1 MKIYRKFL
9 VAALLTI
16 LIASATACDAIMAD
30 GGGGGVDGIQ
40 ASGVVEAIEIVVA
53 PELGGRVAEVLVDEG
68 DKVQAGDPLF
78 RLENEILDAQRRQA
92 VAGHE
97 AALANLETAH
107 ATVAATEAALGPAN
121 AAVEATKAALEGA
134 NAAVEVANA
143 GLHTAQA
150 GVEMAAVQFKIA
162 MVAARFA
169 DQPTRATAWGQDLPN
184 EFNLPAWY
192 FQPAEVMS
200 AAEAEIEA
208 AQEALEIE
216 RSNFEAVI
224 EDASYDDLQE
234 AETRL
239 AEAQAAFLV
248 AVELKDRDIDQQE
261 KGTLEDYVQAV
272 YDAAKAELEAAQL
285 DYEQMLSDQASS
297 EVLEAR
303 ARLAAAKERHE
314 IAIDKFNALLTGEE
328 SLALQSA
335 EAAQGQAETYVEQ
348 AEANIALAEA
358 NTAQVAANVSQAE
371 ASIAQVEANIVQAQT
386 GVLQAEKAIAQA
398 QAALDLVDIQ
408 MEKLT
413 VCASVSGVVMTRNVE
428 PGEIVQP
435 GLAAMTLGQL
445 DKLTITVY
453 IPEDKYG
460 QIKLGDSA
468 QLSADSFPDE
478 TFEATVTRIAN
489 RAEYTPR
496 NVQTQEDRQT
506 TVYAIELSVHDPGGK
521 LKPGMPTDV
530 VFGD

>member
-1 MKIYRKFL
+1 MEIYKKFL
-9 VAALLTI
+9 LVALLTI
-16 LIASATACDAIMAD
+16 LITAATACDVIMAD
-30 GGGGGVDGIQ
+30 SDGSGDGIQ

-53 PELGGRVAEVLVDEG
+53 PELGGRVAEVWVDEG
-68 DKVQAGDPLF
+68 DEVQAGDPLF
-78 RLENEILDAQRRQA
+78 RLEDEILDAQRRQA
-92 VAGHE
+92 VVGHE

-121 AAVEATKAALEGA
+121 AAVEAAKAALEGA

-150 GVEMAAVQFKIA
+150 GVEMAAVQFKMA

-169 DQPTRATAWGQDLPN
+169 DQPTRSTAWGRDLPN
-184 EFNLPAWY
+184 EFDLPGWY
-192 FQPAEVMS
+192 FQPSEVMS

-216 RSNFEAVI
+216 RSNFEKVI
-224 EDASYDDLQE
+224 EDASHADLRE

-239 AEAQAAFLV
+239 AAAQAAFLV
-248 AVELKDRDIDQQE
+248 AEELKDRNIGQQE
-261 KGTLEDYVQAV
+261 KETLEDYIQTV

-314 IAIDKFNALLTGEE
+314 IAIDQFSDLLTGEE
-328 SLALQSA
+328 SLSLQAA
-335 EAAQGQAETYVEQ
+335 EAVQGQAETYVEQ

-358 NTAQVAANVSQAE
+358 NASQVAANVSQAE
-371 ASIAQVEANIVQAQT
+371 ASVAQVEANIVQAQT

-408 MEKLT
+408 MGKLR
-413 VCASVSGVVMTRNVE
+413 VRASVSGVMMTRNVE
-428 PGEIVQP
+428 PGEIVQS

-445 DKLTITVY
+445 DKLTVTVY

-460 QIKLGDSA
+460 QINLGDSA
-468 QLSADSFPDE
+468 QLTADSFPDE

-506 TVYAIELSVHDPGGK
+506 TVYAIELSVDDPEGK

-530 VFGD
+530 VFGK